1 MEDLPGRRSK
11 KKLDVLQQAEDVLG
25 QRRELEKINI
35 GSRLLWWMWQAYE
48 PTLAIP
54 SLVWESLRQPRER
67 KSGLLGLFSPL
78 PMPYKQAQPG
88 WSPPH
93 PDSCR
98 APGSD
103 AAKEA
108 GRAKLFNFQ
117 GFLS

>member
-54 SLVWESLRQPRER
+54 SLVWESLRQPRMR

-78 PMPYKQAQPG
+78 PMSYKQA
-88 WSPPH
+88 
-93 PDSCR
+93 
-98 APGSD
+98 
-103 AAKEA
+103 
-108 GRAKLFNFQ
+108 
-117 GFLS
+117 